1 VTRLLRAIPILSV
14 GVSALWAPSA
24 HASANVVLITLDTT
38 RADRLSC
45 YGYFRET
52 TPNLDSFAEQA
63 ILFENAITHMSTTLP
78 AHVSLF
84 TSTYTTQHGVRGNLS
99 PTFQV
104 AYEGHGGIVTAAAIF
119 SALGYETAGFVSA
132 APLKEVTGISA
143 GFATFREPVEQ
154 ECRAE
159 ETTNAVI
166 AWLRSGPPEPFFLW
180 VHYFDPHDIYS
191 APAPYRR
198 FFSTDDDLIRHL
210 RENEFTHWDRL
221 DIQHYSNMYDGEVRY
236 MDAEIGRLFRVIQDR
251 DIWEKAAIVVVGDH
265 GEGLG
270 QHDFIRHDPLF
281 GELLCVPLLVR
292 LPGMKPGEGKRS
304 SRLTALVDVLPTLS
318 GELGLEI
325 PAETREQFVGRNML
339 REDAWDYVFS
349 ERAHGR
355 ERKLGPGLQFSLTG
369 REWKYYH
376 ATEKP
381 DELYDLRSDPFE
393 LRNVIDEQP
402 QVARRLRERI
412 LSLAGDAR
420 RLPGGA
426 ADSLPAEHLRELR
439 ALGYID

>member
-1 VTRLLRAIPILSV
+1 MFLYLTWLLAWIFTAFWIPT
-14 GVSALWAPSA
+14 AC
-24 HASANVVLITLDTT
+24 ASANIVLITLDTT

-52 TPNLDSFAEQA
+52 TPNLDAFAEGA

-99 PTFQV
+99 PTFSA
-104 AYEGHGGIVTAAAIF
+104 AYDPDGDIKTAALVL
-119 SALGYETAGFVSA
+119 SELGYETAGFVSA
-132 APLKEVTGISA
+132 VVLKRVTGISA
-143 GFATFREPVEQ
+143 GFATFREPATQ

-166 AWLRSGPPEPFFLW
+166 DWLNDGAREPFFLW

-191 APAPYRR
+191 APTPYRR
-198 FFSTDDDLIRHL
+198 FFSTDDALIRYL
-210 RENEFTHWDRL
+210 KANEFTHWDRL
-221 DIQHYSNMYDGEVRY
+221 DIQHYSNM
-236 MDAEIGRLFRVIQDR
+236 
-251 DIWEKAAIVVVGDH
+251 DH

-281 GELLCVPLLVR
+281 GELLRVPLLLR
-292 LPGMKPGEGKRS
+292 LPGMKPGGGVRS
-304 SRLTALVDVLPTLS
+304 RRLTALVDVLPTLCE
-318 GELGLEI
+318 ELQIEI
-325 PAETREQFVGRNML
+325 PPDVRSQFVGRNMI
-339 REDAWDYVFS
+339 EEEAWDYVFS

-355 ERKLGPGLQFSLTG
+355 ERKLGPGSQFSLTG
-369 REWKYYH
+369 QDWKYYH

-381 DELYDLRSDPFE
+381 DELYDLRHDPFE

-402 QVARRLRERI
+402 EVARRLKARI
-412 LSLAGDAR
+412 LSVIAEEPRPEPAAR
-420 RLPGGA
+420 
-426 ADSLPAEHLRELR
+426 DSLSAEYVRELR